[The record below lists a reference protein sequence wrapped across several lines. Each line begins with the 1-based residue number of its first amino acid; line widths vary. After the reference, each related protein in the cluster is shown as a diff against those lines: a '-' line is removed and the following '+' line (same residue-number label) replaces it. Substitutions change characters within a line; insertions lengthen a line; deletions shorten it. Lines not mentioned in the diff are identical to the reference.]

1 MFARTDT
8 AIRRAMLQPPSG
20 SGLEIQQPR
29 SAGSVFTQGFLNAS
43 LLQLAIC
50 APPRRAVTRR
60 YSEVY
65 ITELGERARSRTR
78 VVEREVVAE

>member
-8 AIRRAMLQPPSG
+8 AIRRALMRPVDEFQPA
-20 SGLEIQQPR
+20 
-29 SAGSVFTQGFLNAS
+29 SAAQVFTHVFLNAS

-50 APPRRAVTRR
+50 SPPRQAATTRR

-65 ITELGERARSRTR
+65 ITELGAKAGRRAAIDDRQ
-78 VVEREVVAE
+78 AGA